1 MLLLTLDTQSRT
13 RHAATDGQDGTDEN
27 PHLDETRVESLSRDG
42 IQILEPEGWND
53 ASEKAGRG
61 LPNCPKLFGYANKT
75 EGRQSA
81 TESLDGLK
89 THRPGGRVRYVGR
102 GMVLQ
107 AVMSNL
113 QVVSQGSW
121 PDQRWKRR

>member
-1 MLLLTLDTQSRT
+1 MLFREDGWLTTSSEVNKDESVASW
-13 RHAATDGQDGTDEN
+13 AAGM
-27 PHLDETRVESLSRDG
+27 RDW
-42 IQILEPEGWND
+42 EPPS
-53 ASEKAGRG
+53 A
-61 LPNCPKLFGYANKT
+61 NCPKLFGYANKT